1 MPGNYVRSAILVG
14 SIPLMSEW
22 GGDAIALGQEL
33 GIPPIALRDPDIPVP
48 AAHVLSFYERA
59 AELTGCRSFG
69 LRMAARTGLAV
80 VGPLWILLRQAQ
92 TLEQM
97 LEDLVAHFDLY
108 TRAAV
113 TSFRR
118 EGSARRLCWA
128 TSTGVAEREVQMAE
142 FSVAVLCAEIRRHA
156 PAGWDPVSVRF
167 RHAAPPDRREL
178 RRVLGSNL
186 SFDQPDNSILI
197 ERALLDRPL
206 RAEGS
211 RTRELLSHVL
221 RLQGEPADPGL
232 VERVD
237 GVVRALLPY
246 APCSLADLGR
256 ALGMAPRT
264 LQEHL
269 QAQGRSFQ
277 QIRDAARAD
286 LAAKYLRH
294 SRMSLT
300 QIAEILGYS
309 ELSAFS
315 RSFRRWHGVPARSLR
330 SRALPSRRRST
341 VAESAPSKPGRPRR

>member
-1 MPGNYVRSAILVG
+1 MSGNYIRSAILVG
-14 SIPLMSEW
+14 SIPLMAEW
-22 GGDAIALGQEL
+22 SRDAVALAQEL
-33 GIPPIALRDPDIPVP
+33 GIDPVALRDPDIPVP
-48 AAHVLSFYERA
+48 ATPVLAFYERA
-59 AELTGCRSFG
+59 AEMTGCRSFG
-69 LRMAARTGLAV
+69 LRMAARTGMAV

-97 LEDLVAHFDLY
+97 LEDLVTHFDLY
-108 TRAAV
+108 TQAAV

-128 TSTGVAEREVQMAE
+128 TSTGIAEREVQMAE

-156 PAGWDPVSVRF
+156 PAGWEPASVSF
-167 RHAAPPDRREL
+167 RHAAPPDRAEM

-186 SFDQPDNSILI
+186 SFNQADNSILI
-197 ERALLDRPL
+197 ERALLDRSL

-221 RLQGEPADPGL
+221 RQQGEPTDPGL
-232 VERVD
+232 VERAD

-246 APCSLADLGR
+246 ASCTLADLGR

-269 QAQGRSFQ
+269 QAQGHSFQ

-300 QIAEILGYS
+300 QIAEVLGYS

-330 SRALPSRRRST
+330 TPSLPKRTRGV
-341 VAESAPSKPGRPRR
+341 VAESAPSNP

>member
-1 MPGNYVRSAILVG
+1 MPGHYVRSAILVG
-14 SIPLMSEW
+14 SIPLMAEW
-22 GGDAIALGQEL
+22 GRDAGALAREL
-33 GIPPIALRDPDIPVP
+33 GIDPIALRDPDIPVP
-48 AAHVLSFYERA
+48 AAFVLSFYERA

-80 VGPLWILLRQAQ
+80 VGPLWVLVRQAQ

-108 TRAAV
+108 TQAAV

-118 EGSARRLCWA
+118 EGRARRLTWA
-128 TSTGVAEREVQMAE
+128 SATGVAEREVQMAE

-156 PAGWDPVSVRF
+156 PAGWDPVSVSF
-167 RHAAPPDRREL
+167 RHAAPPDCKEL
-178 RRVLGSNL
+178 RRVLGSHL
-186 SFDQPDNSILI
+186 SFDQADNSILI
-197 ERALLDRPL
+197 EGALLDRPL
-206 RAEGS
+206 RIEGS
-211 RTRELLSHVL
+211 RTRELLSHML
-221 RLQGEPADPGL
+221 RLQGEPTDPGL

-246 APCSLADLGR
+246 APCTLVDLGR

-269 QAQGRSFQ
+269 HAQGHSFQ
-277 QIRDAARAD
+277 AIRDAARAD

-294 SRMSLT
+294 SRMSVT
-300 QIAEILGYS
+300 QIAEVLGYS

-315 RSFRRWHGVPARSLR
+315 RSFRRWHGVSARSLR
-330 SRALPSRRRST
+330 TKQLA
-341 VAESAPSKPGRPRR
+341 